1 MTLDINKEEMID
13 ALRDSLMPVVKDF
26 VDSVVD
32 DAKGAAKDYGKD
44 VASDF
49 AVTLWMSRHG
59 DNEMA
64 ERNLKHLK
72 VQLKQL
78 AMIQQL
84 KINANIMA
92 MLEKSLEVAWRVGLK
107 LLLA

>member
-1 MTLDINKEEMID
+1 
-13 ALRDSLMPVVKDF
+13 
-26 VDSVVD
+26 
-32 DAKGAAKDYGKD
+32 
-44 VASDF
+44 
-49 AVTLWMSRHG
+49 
-59 DNEMA
+59 MA